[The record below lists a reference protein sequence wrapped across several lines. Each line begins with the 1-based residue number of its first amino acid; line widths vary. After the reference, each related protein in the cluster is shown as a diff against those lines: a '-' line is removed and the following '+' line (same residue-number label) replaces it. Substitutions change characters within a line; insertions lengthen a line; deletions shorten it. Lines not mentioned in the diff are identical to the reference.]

1 MDTAK
6 VGNNKYFHGKY
17 ADAEATRG
25 WFVGSF
31 LSKGHP
37 CKTKKIEI
45 QFAIQEKGHIC
56 KKHYHKEKIE
66 INIILDGKVNYWI
79 NEDLVEIGS
88 GEFIFVKKN
97 NIVKAEFLEKTKLFS
112 IHSPSIPT
120 DKIMV
125 GE

>member
-1 MDTAK
+1 MK
-6 VGNNKYFHGKY
+6 NKKYFSGKLT
-17 ADAEATRG
+17 DFKDTKG

-31 LSKGHP
+31 FPKGHS

-45 QFAIQEKGHIC
+45 QFATQEKGHIC

-66 INIILDGKVNYWI
+66 INIILEGEVNYWI
-79 NEDLVEIGS
+79 NEDLIKVKS

-97 NIVKAEFLEKTKLFS
+97 NSVKAEFLKKTKLFS

-120 DKIMV
+120 DKVIV
-125 GE
+125 EE